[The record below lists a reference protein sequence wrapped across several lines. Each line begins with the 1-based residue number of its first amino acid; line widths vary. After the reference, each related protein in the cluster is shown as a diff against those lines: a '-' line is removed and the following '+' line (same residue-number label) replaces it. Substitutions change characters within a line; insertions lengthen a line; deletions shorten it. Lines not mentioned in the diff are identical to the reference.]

1 MGRKQGLRVGL
12 TGIVILIVAA
22 VLRFV
27 TTVHSHGFNV
37 HKIFDVIAVVGLV
50 IAAIG
55 LLFMARGQRT

>member
-1 MGRKQGLRVGL
+1 MGRKEGLRVGL

-22 VLRFV
+22 VLRFA

-37 HKIFDVIAVVGLV
+37 HKIFDALAVVGLV

-55 LLFMARGQRT
+55 LIFMARGRPA